1 MCRIMIKIEHITKQY
16 QQQKAVNDVS
26 FTITEGICTALIGP
40 NGSGKSTLIDLLIG
54 DRHAD
59 SGIIKDPLQLLHPER
74 LGVLFQR
81 TTFPERMKVIELYQL
96 FSKLY
101 PQSLSLAKF
110 QDITRFND
118 ASLQK
123 FATELSGGQQRI
135 LDFALTMISKPRC
148 LILDEPTSAM
158 DVQMRQHFWK
168 VISQLK
174 AEGLTLF
181 YTSHYIEEVE
191 RMADQV
197 IVLNKGQIVFNDS
210 PGNIKQQQHFSMI
223 DIPVP
228 QRPLEQQF
236 PHETITR
243 VQQRLHIK
251 TNHVQQVLEKL
262 LTLNVNLDDIE
273 IRKNSLLEIIF
284 NEDKQGED
292 Q

>member
-1 MCRIMIKIEHITKQY
+1 MIQIEHITKQY

-59 SGIIKDPLQLLHPER
+59 SGMIKDPSHLLHPER

-101 PQSLSLAKF
+101 PQSLSLAQF
-110 QDITRFND
+110 QNITRFND
-118 ASLQK
+118 VELQK

-135 LDFALTMISKPRC
+135 LDFALTMISKPQC

-168 VISQLK
+168 IVSQLK

-210 PGNIKQQQHFSMI
+210 PGNIKQQQNLSII
-223 DIPVP
+223 DIPAP
-228 QRPLEQQF
+228 HIALEQQF
-236 PHETITR
+236 PHETITH

-262 LTLNVNLDDIE
+262 LALNVNLDDIE

-284 NEDKQGED
+284 SEDKQGED

>member
-1 MCRIMIKIEHITKQY
+1 MCRVMIQIEHITKQY

-59 SGIIKDPLQLLHPER
+59 SGMIKDPSHLLHPER

-101 PQSLSLAKF
+101 PQSLSLAQF
-110 QDITRFND
+110 QNITRFND
-118 ASLQK
+118 VELQK

-135 LDFALTMISKPRC
+135 LDFALTMISKPQC

-168 VISQLK
+168 IVSQLK

-210 PGNIKQQQHFSMI
+210 PGNIKQQQNLSII
-223 DIPVP
+223 DIPAP
-228 QRPLEQQF
+228 HIALEQQF
-236 PHETITR
+236 PHETITH

-262 LTLNVNLDDIE
+262 LALNVNLDDIE

-284 NEDKQGED
+284 SEDKQGED

>member
-1 MCRIMIKIEHITKQY
+1 MIQIEHITKQY

-59 SGIIKDPLQLLHPER
+59 SGMSKDPSHLLHPER

-101 PQSLSLAKF
+101 PQSLSLAQF
-110 QDITRFND
+110 QNITRFND
-118 ASLQK
+118 VELQK

-135 LDFALTMISKPRC
+135 LDFALTMISKPQC

-168 VISQLK
+168 IVSQLK

-210 PGNIKQQQHFSMI
+210 PGNIKQQQHLSII
-223 DIPVP
+223 DIPAP
-228 QRPLEQQF
+228 HIALEQQF
-236 PHETITR
+236 PHETITH

-262 LTLNVNLDDIE
+262 LALNVNLDDIE

>member
-1 MCRIMIKIEHITKQY
+1 
-16 QQQKAVNDVS
+16 
-26 FTITEGICTALIGP
+26 
-40 NGSGKSTLIDLLIG
+40 
-54 DRHAD
+54 
-59 SGIIKDPLQLLHPER
+59 
-74 LGVLFQR
+74 
-81 TTFPERMKVIELYQL
+81 MKVIELYQL

-101 PQSLSLAKF
+101 PQSLSLAQF
-110 QDITRFND
+110 QNITRFND
-118 ASLQK
+118 VELQK

-135 LDFALTMISKPRC
+135 LDFALTMISKPQC

-168 VISQLK
+168 IVSQLK

-210 PGNIKQQQHFSMI
+210 PGNIKQQQNLSII
-223 DIPVP
+223 DIPAP
-228 QRPLEQQF
+228 HIALEQQF
-236 PHETITR
+236 PHETITH

-262 LTLNVNLDDIE
+262 LALNVNLDDIE

>member
-1 MCRIMIKIEHITKQY
+1 MIQIEHITKQY

-59 SGIIKDPLQLLHPER
+59 SGMSKDPSHLLHPER

-101 PQSLSLAKF
+101 PQSLSLAQF
-110 QDITRFND
+110 QNITRFND
-118 ASLQK
+118 VELQK

-135 LDFALTMISKPRC
+135 LDFALTMISKPQC

-168 VISQLK
+168 IVSQLK

-197 IVLNKGQIVFNDS
+197 IVLNKGQIVFNDY
-210 PGNIKQQQHFSMI
+210 PGNIKQQQHLSII
-223 DIPVP
+223 DIPAP
-228 QRPLEQQF
+228 HIALEQQF
-236 PHETITR
+236 PHETITH

-262 LTLNVNLDDIE
+262 LALNVNLDDIE

>member
-1 MCRIMIKIEHITKQY
+1 MIQIEHITKQY

-59 SGIIKDPLQLLHPER
+59 SDMSKDPSHLLHPER

-101 PQSLSLAKF
+101 PQSLSLAQF
-110 QDITRFND
+110 QNITRFND
-118 ASLQK
+118 VELQK

-135 LDFALTMISKPRC
+135 LDFALTMISKPQC

-168 VISQLK
+168 IVSQLK

-210 PGNIKQQQHFSMI
+210 PGNIKQQQHLSII
-223 DIPVP
+223 DIPAP
-228 QRPLEQQF
+228 HIALEQQF
-236 PHETITR
+236 PHETITH

-262 LTLNVNLDDIE
+262 LALNVNLDDIE

>member
-1 MCRIMIKIEHITKQY
+1 MCRVMIQIEHITKQY

-59 SGIIKDPLQLLHPER
+59 SGMIKDPSHLLHPER

-101 PQSLSLAKF
+101 PQSLSLAQF
-110 QDITRFND
+110 QNITRFND
-118 ASLQK
+118 VELQK

-135 LDFALTMISKPRC
+135 LDFALTMISKPQC

-168 VISQLK
+168 IVSQLK

-210 PGNIKQQQHFSMI
+210 PGNIKQQQNLSII
-223 DIPVP
+223 DIPAP
-228 QRPLEQQF
+228 HIALEQQF
-236 PHETITR
+236 PHETITH

-262 LTLNVNLDDIE
+262 LALNVNLDDIE